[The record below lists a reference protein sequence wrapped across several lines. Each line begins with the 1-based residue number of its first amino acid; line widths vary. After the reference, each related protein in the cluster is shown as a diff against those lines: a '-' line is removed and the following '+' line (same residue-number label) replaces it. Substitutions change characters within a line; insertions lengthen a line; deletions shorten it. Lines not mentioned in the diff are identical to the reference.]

1 VKFQTLFKN
10 LLMNVKKIA
19 IAVMVTG
26 LGLIG
31 SRAQVVQ
38 APQVIPAILPTAAQI
53 PFGPVLDVI
62 PYVSADG
69 YSIEMSI
76 VPTLTEFLGYDT
88 DVAQTFQ
95 AIVGNQQLQP
105 TPLPRFRVRQ
115 VVTSANVWDGQTI
128 VLGGLIAENVTKT
141 KDKVPILGDIPF
153 LGRLFRSERSTSEK
167 RNLVVFV
174 TPKLI
179 DPAGN
184 RVHTPDNL
192 PYDPNVLPPQSPT
205 SSARPL
211 AVPANP

>member
-1 VKFQTLFKN
+1 MN
-10 LLMNVKKIA
+10 LKKIA
-19 IAVMVTG
+19 IAVAAVG
-26 LGLIG
+26 IG
-31 SRAQVVQ
+31 MTISRAQVVQ
-38 APQVIPAILPTAAQI
+38 APQVVPAILPTPAQI

-69 YSIEMSI
+69 YTIQMSI
-76 VPTLTEFLGYDT
+76 VPTLTEFLGYDS

-95 AIVGNQQLQP
+95 TIVGNQQLQP

-115 VVTSANVWDGQTI
+115 VVTSSIVWDGQTV
-128 VLGGLIAENVTKT
+128 VLGGLIAENVTKS
-141 KDKVPILGDIPF
+141 KDKVPVLGDIPL

-184 RVHTPDNL
+184 RVHVADNL
-192 PYDPNVLPPQSPT
+192 PYDPNVIPPQSASAIPAPAT
-205 SSARPL
+205 SR
-211 AVPANP
+211 

>member
-1 VKFQTLFKN
+1 MN
-10 LLMNVKKIA
+10 LKRIA
-19 IAVMVTG
+19 IAMTVAA
-26 LGLIG
+26 LGLSV

-38 APQVIPAILPTAAQI
+38 APPVIPAIVPAAAQI

-88 DVAQTFQ
+88 DVASTFQ
-95 AIVGNQQLQP
+95 TIVGNQQLQP

-115 VVTSANVWDGQTI
+115 VVTSAVVWDGQTI
-128 VLGGLIAENVTKT
+128 VLGGLIAENVSKT
-141 KDKVPILGDIPF
+141 MDKVPVLGDIPF
-153 LGRLFRSERSTSEK
+153 LGRLFRSDRSTSEK

-184 RVHTPDNL
+184 RVHTSDNL
-192 PYDPNVLPPQSPT
+192 PYDPNVLPAQPPSSNAQPLPIPT
-205 SSARPL
+205 
-211 AVPANP
+211 NP